1 MEIVMALVLEEVK
14 ALGAQNV
21 FLGGSERGVSIAL
34 ATYLYFNERDHG
46 GPLGG
51 VFGFA
56 GIFNKEVENW
66 TQFNMEEKKKTPVFL
81 YHGEDDVFINPR
93 HAVST
98 YNHLIKKGLTQ
109 IKFKCDGKLNYEL
122 TSGCTRELS
131 QFLSETLKP
140 RKPQAVYAQ
149 CLNAGLGL
157 VDMLTGESLLH
168 DARKPAN
175 FDSPIDESE
184 IYRVEH

>member
-34 ATYLYFNERDHG
+34 ATYLYFKEKDHG

-131 QFLSETLKP
+131 
-140 RKPQAVYAQ
+140 
-149 CLNAGLGL
+149 
-157 VDMLTGESLLH
+157 
-168 DARKPAN
+168 
-175 FDSPIDESE
+175 
-184 IYRVEH
+184 